1 VHDRQRARQ
10 VGREE
15 QRAFERRDQERVTRL
30 IVRGDLGAELGDA
43 RRQLAGGQVR
53 LAGVEP
59 VV

>member
-15 QRAFERRDQERVTRL
+15 QRSLQRRDEQRVERRVVGR
-30 IVRGDLGAELGDA
+30 DLRAELGDA
-43 RRQLAGGQVR
+43 RRQLLRGQVG